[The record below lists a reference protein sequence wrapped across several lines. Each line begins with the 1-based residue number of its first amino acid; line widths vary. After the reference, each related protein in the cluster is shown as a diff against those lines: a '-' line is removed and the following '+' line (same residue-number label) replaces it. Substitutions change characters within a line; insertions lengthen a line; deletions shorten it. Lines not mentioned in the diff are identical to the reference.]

1 MGLNFGELL
10 RGDRITIS
18 DYQLVMGKDVMCKE
32 LCPREVTPEGVH
44 WARILVSENYGVE
57 W

>member
-10 RGDRITIS
+10 RGDRIMIS
-18 DYQLVMGKDVMCKE
+18 DYQLEMGKDVTCQE
-32 LCPREVTPEGVH
+32 LCTMEVALQAVI
-44 WARILVSENYGVE
+44 WARILVSENYRVE